1 MLIHSALYFYNTIMI
16 YLTKSE
22 DNTVITDSLLSV
34 IPTSLT
40 IYLDDTL
47 VGTYDN
53 LSTHNSYIKFTV
65 LEDDISTF
73 QEKEY
78 ELIIKSNN
86 SVIKNELIIVKES
99 GALIVKSISKTN
111 KVKMYD

>member
-1 MLIHSALYFYNTIMI
+1 MI

-22 DNTVITDSLLSV
+22 DNTVITDSLLSI
-34 IPTSLT
+34 IPTSLS

-53 LSTHNSYIKFTV
+53 LSTHKSYMEFII
-65 LEDDISTF
+65 LEADIEEF
-73 QEKEY
+73 QEREY
-78 ELIIKSNN
+78 ELIIKVNN

-99 GALIVKSISKTN
+99 GSLIVKSISKTN